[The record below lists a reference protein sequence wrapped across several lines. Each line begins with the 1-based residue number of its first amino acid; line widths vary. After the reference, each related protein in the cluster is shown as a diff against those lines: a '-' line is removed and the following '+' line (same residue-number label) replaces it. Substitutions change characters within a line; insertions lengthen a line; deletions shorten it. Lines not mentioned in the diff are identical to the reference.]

1 MSHSPEVILVGGGV
15 AGLMAAYALGKQG
28 VSVHLYERQ
37 ALAQESSWAGGGILS
52 PLYPW
57 RYPEPVNALAQRSL
71 ALYPAWVESLKAD
84 SGIDPELFQTGML
97 IGLDE
102 QSPAVL
108 DWLKTYQQA
117 HVWLA
122 PQDLA
127 AEFPHFSFHSAE
139 VLALPVLANIR
150 NPRLLKALL
159 GALKR
164 LPSVKIFEQCPV
176 VQFFSEAGAVK
187 GVQLASGERVFA
199 LKVVLTAGAW
209 SGDLSPQ
216 ASPIDVK
223 PVKGQMI
230 LFAPSP
236 FVSTMLL
243 EEERYF
249 IPRKDGRVLVGSS
262 VEHVGFDKQTD
273 ALMRDA
279 LIDFAVSRCP
289 ALANVPVETHWAGL
303 RPGSPEGV
311 PYIGQSQ
318 TVSGLFYNTGH
329 FRNGLVL
336 QPASVERLLASM
348 GYSVRF

>member
-1 MSHSPEVILVGGGV
+1 
-15 AGLMAAYALGKQG
+15 
-28 VSVHLYERQ
+28 
-37 ALAQESSWAGGGILS
+37 
-52 PLYPW
+52 
-57 RYPEPVNALAQRSL
+57 
-71 ALYPAWVESLKAD
+71 VESLKAD

-108 DWLKTYQQA
+108 AWLKTYQQA
-117 HVWLA
+117 HVWLT

-127 AEFPHFSFHSAE
+127 TSFSQFNFHSSE
-139 VLALPVLANIR
+139 VLALPDLANIR